1 MDYRKVYG
9 GTPVGNESCCDTCIN
24 ARIVKG
30 YAESER
36 ITICDLAYP
45 SLVIPFKVRECSDYV
60 DRRLPEF
67 DQMEKI
73 AVDLSW
79 VKSSRPAGFRSPSA
93 EKNGSAEETAQEVK
107 DEDDEAA

>member
-36 ITICDLAYP
+36 ITICDLAYR

-73 AVDLSW
+73 ALDLSW
-79 VKSSRPAGFRSPSA
+79 VKSSRPAGFRNSA
-93 EKNGSAEETAQEVK
+93 ECENGSPEETTENEK
-107 DEDDEAA
+107 NKEAA